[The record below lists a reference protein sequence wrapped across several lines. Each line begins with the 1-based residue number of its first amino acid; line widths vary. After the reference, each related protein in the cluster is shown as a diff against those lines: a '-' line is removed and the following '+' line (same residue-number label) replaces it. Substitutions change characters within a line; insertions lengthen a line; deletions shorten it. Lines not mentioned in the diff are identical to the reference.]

1 MSSFDIKVSL
11 IFFTNFINKLK
22 IIIYFVSEDWYFCSH
37 RLPIARKALA
47 EGFKVVVVTRVSN
60 HRDII
65 KSEGFE
71 LAPIGINRGGMN
83 LFSELRTISTLYSYY
98 KKYKPDIVHHVA
110 IKPVIYGALVAR
122 LIGSIKI
129 VNAMAGLGFVF
140 ISNKKR
146 VKLLRFF
153 VHQLFRF
160 LFNNK
165 NSQLI
170 LQNKDDL
177 GYFLKNKLVNNENV
191 TIVRGSGV
199 DVKKFIPA
207 EESTGVPIVML
218 ASRMLWDKG
227 VGEFIEAAK
236 ILKQEGVEARFVLV
250 GDSDPENPASIP
262 NAQLSE
268 WHELGIVEWWGERG
282 NMHEML
288 TQSHIVCLPSY
299 REGLPK
305 VLLEAASCGK
315 PIIATDVPGCREI
328 VHDGENGI
336 LVLLKN
342 SIALASAIK
351 ELIDNSEKRKSMGI
365 NGRRLV
371 ESEFSEEIVV
381 NQTMKVYQELLT

>member
-1 MSSFDIKVSL
+1 MK
-11 IFFTNFINKLK
+11 T
-22 IIIYFVSEDWYFCSH
+22 IIYFVSEDWYFCSH

-47 EGFKVVVVTRVSN
+47 KGFKVVVVTRVDK
-60 HRDII
+60 HRDVIE
-65 KSEGFE
+65 SEGFE
-71 LAPIGINRGGMN
+71 LASIEIKRGGLN
-83 LFSELRTISTLYSYY
+83 LLSEFKTISTLYSYY

-110 IKPVIYGALVAR
+110 IKPVIYGTLVAQF
-122 LIGSIKI
+122 IGSIKI
-129 VNAMAGLGFVF
+129 VNAMAGLGYIF
-140 ISNKKR
+140 ISNKKK

-153 VHQLFRF
+153 IHQLFRF
-160 LFNNK
+160 LFRSK

-177 GYFLKNKLVNNENV
+177 EYFLKNKLVNNDNV
-191 TIVRGSGV
+191 AIIRGSGV
-199 DVKKFIPA
+199 NIEQFTFMNEVKD
-207 EESTGVPIVML
+207 TPIVML

-288 TQSHIVCLPSY
+288 TQAHIVCLPSY

-328 VHDGENGI
+328 VHNGENGI
-336 LVLLKN
+336 LVPLKD
-342 SIALASAIK
+342 SSSLASAMK
-351 ELIDNSEKRKSMGI
+351 ELINNPEKRKIIGI

-371 ESEFSEEIVV
+371 ENEFSEEIVV
-381 NQTMKVYQELLT
+381 SQTLKVYQELLA